1 MTGTQPSPGVA
12 RVLHRLETL
21 FSIGGGPANR
31 PGLSV
36 AEQRAHDLVA
46 DWMAGTGLEVV
57 VDTAGNLVGRAPGSF
72 PELPEVWT
80 GSHLDTVP
88 DGGRFDGALGV
99 VAGLE
104 AVTAAR
110 ARPHARTIGVVA
122 FRDEEGW
129 RFGQGYFG
137 SRALCGRLGPGE
149 LDVCD
154 AGGTSIRQ
162 ALASL
167 GLPPP
172 GLLLPGIGTQPLPG
186 VFVELH
192 IEQGTSLADRGLAL
206 GVVGE
211 IVAMAGLTVRFS
223 GERAHA
229 GGAAMTQRQDALV
242 AAARF
247 VLGAHS
253 LARSDAGW
261 RATVGELTVHRPAAN
276 VIADKVTAGVD
287 VRARS
292 DESLDRLVAGLREV
306 ADGAARQSGCA
317 WEASLAWQER
327 EVSMS
332 PSVSQVLADAAGEPA
347 AQPIAATSWAG
358 HDAAILAAAG
368 IPAGMLFVR
377 AGRAGVSHSPQ
388 ETADAADISMAIET
402 LGRALTNLAGGELG
416 SGQATG
422 HLRARPAA
430 AIRPLRR
437 SDEVPVLHVEVGQ
450 GLPDPGGPV
459 SGDLGA
465 IGVERVNI
473 RGDDITALIE
483 IEVLHLVK

>member
-1 MTGTQPSPGVA
+1 MADAAKATRAAREAAMTGPQPRPA
-12 RVLHRLETL
+12 ADRVLRRLETL

-31 PGLSV
+31 PGLSL
-36 AEQRAHDLVA
+36 AEQQAHDLVA
-46 DWMAGTGLEVV
+46 GWMAEAGLEVA
-57 VDTAGNLVGRAPGSF
+57 VDAAGNLVGRAPGSS

-80 GSHLDTVP
+80 GSHLDSVP

-122 FRDEEGW
+122 FRDEEGC
-129 RFGQGYFG
+129 RFGQGFFG

-154 AGGTSIRQ
+154 VSGTSIRR
-162 ALASL
+162 ALSSL
-167 GLPPP
+167 GLLPLDLPRP
-172 GLLLPGIGTQPLPG
+172 GRGTQPLPG

-229 GGAAMTQRQDALV
+229 GGAAMTERRDALV

-247 VLGAHS
+247 VLGVNS

-261 RATVGELTVHRPAAN
+261 RATVGELTVHRPASN
-276 VIADKVTAGVD
+276 VIADEVTVGVD
-287 VRARS
+287 ARARS
-292 DESLDRLVAGLREV
+292 DEDLDRLVAGLREV
-306 ADGAARQSGCA
+306 AERSARQGGCA
-317 WEASLAWQER
+317 WEASLAWR
-327 EVSMS
+327 EPAVSMS
-332 PSVSQVLADAAGEPA
+332 PPVSRALAEAAGEPA

-358 HDAAILAAAG
+358 HDAAVLAAAG

-377 AGRAGVSHSPQ
+377 AGRAGISHSPQ

-402 LGRALTNLAGGELG
+402 LGRALTDLAGGGLG
-416 SGQATG
+416 SGQAETRDTG
-422 HLRARPAA
+422 A
-430 AIRPLRR
+430 
-437 SDEVPVLHVEVGQ
+437 
-450 GLPDPGGPV
+450 
-459 SGDLGA
+459 
-465 IGVERVNI
+465 
-473 RGDDITALIE
+473 
-483 IEVLHLVK
+483 

>member
-1 MTGTQPSPGVA
+1 MAG

-31 PGLSV
+31 PGLSL
-36 AEQRAHDLVA
+36 AEQRAHDLA
-46 DWMAGTGLEVV
+46 AGWMAEAGLEVA
-57 VDTAGNLVGRAPGSF
+57 VDAVGNLVGRAPGSS

-110 ARPHARTIGVVA
+110 ARAHARTIGVVA
-122 FRDEEGW
+122 FRDEEGC

-137 SRALCGRLGPGE
+137 SRALCGRLGPAE
-149 LDVCD
+149 LDMCD
-154 AGGTSIRQ
+154 ASGTSIRR

-167 GLPPP
+167 RLPPLGLP
-172 GLLLPGIGTQPLPG
+172 LPGSSMQPLPG

-192 IEQGTSLADRGLAL
+192 IEQGTSLADRDLAL

-229 GGAAMTQRQDALV
+229 GGTAMTQRRDALI

-253 LARSDAGW
+253 LARSDTAW
-261 RATVGELTVHRPAAN
+261 RATVGELTVHRPASN
-276 VIADKVTAGVD
+276 VIADEVTVGVD
-287 VRARS
+287 ARARS

-306 ADGAARQSGCA
+306 ADRSARQGGCA
-317 WEASLAWQER
+317 WEASLAWQEPA
-327 EVSMS
+327 VSMN
-332 PSVSQVLADAAGEPA
+332 PSVSQALAEAAGEPA

-388 ETADAADISMAIET
+388 ETADAADIALAIET
-402 LGRALTNLAGGELG
+402 LGRALTNLADGGLG
-416 SGQATG
+416 SGQATA
-422 HLRARPAA
+422 HLRVRPTGRAA
-430 AIRPLRR
+430 SPPAPAVRR
-437 SDEVPVLHVEVGQ
+437 STSAPCR
-450 GLPDPGGPV
+450 
-459 SGDLGA
+459 SWTGA
-465 IGVERVNI
+465 ARSWRAGI
-473 RGDDITALIE
+473 RRSWCCRRRARRHTRR
-483 IEVLHLVK
+483 

>member
-1 MTGTQPSPGVA
+1 MAG

-31 PGLSV
+31 PGLSL
-36 AEQRAHDLVA
+36 AEQRAHDLA
-46 DWMAGTGLEVV
+46 AGWMAEAGLEVA
-57 VDTAGNLVGRAPGSF
+57 VDAVGNLVGRAPGSS

-110 ARPHARTIGVVA
+110 ARAHARTIGVVA
-122 FRDEEGW
+122 FRDEEGC

-137 SRALCGRLGPGE
+137 SRALCGRLGPAE
-149 LDVCD
+149 LDMCD
-154 AGGTSIRQ
+154 ASGTSIRR

-167 GLPPP
+167 RLPPP
-172 GLLLPGIGTQPLPG
+172 LPGSSMQPLPG

-192 IEQGTSLADRGLAL
+192 IEQGTSLADRDLAL

-229 GGAAMTQRQDALV
+229 GGTAMTQRRDALI

-253 LARSDAGW
+253 LARSDTAW
-261 RATVGELTVHRPAAN
+261 RATVGELTVHRPASN
-276 VIADKVTAGVD
+276 VIADEVTVGVD
-287 VRARS
+287 ARARS

-306 ADGAARQSGCA
+306 ADGSARQGGCA
-317 WEASLAWQER
+317 WEASLAWQEPA
-327 EVSMS
+327 VSMN
-332 PSVSQVLADAAGEPA
+332 PSVSQALAEAAGEPA

-388 ETADAADISMAIET
+388 ETADAADIAMAIET
-402 LGRALTNLAGGELG
+402 LDRALTNLADGGLG
-416 SGQATG
+416 SGQATA
-422 HLRARPAA
+422 HLRVRPTGSQPARSGRQAKYQCSMSKLDRGCPILAGWNPA
-430 AIRPLRR
+430 IL
-437 SDEVPVLHVEVGQ
+437 VL
-450 GLPDPGGPV
+450 
-459 SGDLGA
+459 
-465 IGVERVNI
+465 
-473 RGDDITALIE
+473 
-483 IEVLHLVK
+483 

>member
-1 MTGTQPSPGVA
+1 MMTGTQPSSAVG

-31 PGLSV
+31 PGLSP
-36 AEQRAHDLVA
+36 AEQRAHDLA
-46 DWMAGTGLEVV
+46 AGWMAEAGLEVA
-57 VDTAGNLVGRAPGSF
+57 VDAAGNLVGRAPGSS
-72 PELPEVWT
+72 PELAEVWT

-88 DGGRFDGALGV
+88 NGGRFDGALGV

-104 AVTAAR
+104 AVVAAR

-129 RFGQGYFG
+129 RFGRGYFG

-154 AGGTSIRQ
+154 ASGTSIRR

-172 GLLLPGIGTQPLPG
+172 TLPLSGGGTQPLPG

-211 IVAMAGLTVRFS
+211 IVSMAGVTVRFS

-229 GGAAMTQRQDALV
+229 GGAAMTQRRDALV

-247 VLGAHS
+247 VLGVHC
-253 LARSDAGW
+253 LARADAGW
-261 RATVGELTVHRPAAN
+261 RATVGELTVHRPASN
-276 VIADKVTAGVD
+276 VIADEVTVGVD
-287 VRARS
+287 ARARS
-292 DESLDRLVAGLREV
+292 DESLDRLVAGLQEA
-306 ADGAARQSGCA
+306 ADESARQGGCA
-317 WEASLAWQER
+317 WEASLAWQEPA
-327 EVSMS
+327 VSMS
-332 PSVSQVLADAAGEPA
+332 PSVSLALAKAAGEPV

-377 AGRAGVSHSPQ
+377 SGRAGVSHSPR
-388 ETADAADISMAIET
+388 ETAGAADISMAIET
-402 LGRALTNLAGGELG
+402 LGRALTNLAG
-416 SGQATG
+416 
-422 HLRARPAA
+422 
-430 AIRPLRR
+430 
-437 SDEVPVLHVEVGQ
+437 VG
-450 GLPDPGGPV
+450 LD
-459 SGDLGA
+459 
-465 IGVERVNI
+465 
-473 RGDDITALIE
+473 
-483 IEVLHLVK
+483 

>member
-1 MTGTQPSPGVA
+1 MAG

-31 PGLSV
+31 PGLSL
-36 AEQRAHDLVA
+36 AEQRAHDLA
-46 DWMAGTGLEVV
+46 AGWMAEAGLEVA
-57 VDTAGNLVGRAPGSF
+57 VDAVGNLVGRAPGSS

-110 ARPHARTIGVVA
+110 ARAHARTIGVVA
-122 FRDEEGW
+122 FRDEEGC

-137 SRALCGRLGPGE
+137 SRALCGRLGPAE
-149 LDVCD
+149 LDMCD
-154 AGGTSIRQ
+154 ASGTSIRR

-167 GLPPP
+167 RLPPP
-172 GLLLPGIGTQPLPG
+172 LPGSSLQPLPG

-229 GGAAMTQRQDALV
+229 GGTAMTQRRDALV

-261 RATVGELTVHRPAAN
+261 RATAGELTVHRPASN
-276 VIADKVTAGVD
+276 VIADEVTVGVD
-287 VRARS
+287 ARARS
-292 DESLDRLVAGLREV
+292 DESLDRLVAGLGKV
-306 ADGAARQSGCA
+306 ADEAARQGGCA
-317 WEASLAWQER
+317 WEASLAWQEPA
-327 EVSMS
+327 VSMC
-332 PSVSQVLADAAGEPA
+332 PSVSRVLAEAAGEPA
-347 AQPIAATSWAG
+347 VESIAATSWAG
-358 HDAAILAAAG
+358 HDAAVLAAAG

-377 AGRAGVSHSPQ
+377 AGHAGVSHSPQ

-402 LGRALTNLAGGELG
+402 LGRALTNLASGGPG
-416 SGQATG
+416 SDQATR
-422 HLRARPAA
+422 H
-430 AIRPLRR
+430 
-437 SDEVPVLHVEVGQ
+437 
-450 GLPDPGGPV
+450 
-459 SGDLGA
+459 
-465 IGVERVNI
+465 
-473 RGDDITALIE
+473 
-483 IEVLHLVK
+483 

>member
-1 MTGTQPSPGVA
+1 LPGDPLADDTQPPSAVA

-36 AEQRAHDLVA
+36 AEQQAHDLVA
-46 DWMAGTGLEVV
+46 GWMAEAGLEVA
-57 VDTAGNLVGRAPGSF
+57 VDAIGNLLGRAPGSF

-122 FRDEEGW
+122 FRDEEGC

-154 AGGTSIRQ
+154 TGGTSIRR
-162 ALASL
+162 ALSSL

-172 GLLLPGIGTQPLPG
+172 GLPLPRSGTQPLPG

-229 GGAAMTQRQDALV
+229 GGAAMTQRRDALV

-261 RATVGELTVHRPAAN
+261 RATAGELTVHRPASN
-276 VIADKVTAGVD
+276 VIADEVTVGVD

-292 DESLDRLVAGLREV
+292 DEALDRLVAGLREV
-306 ADGAARQSGCA
+306 ADESARQGGCA
-317 WEASLAWQER
+317 CEASLAWQEPA
-327 EVSMS
+327 VSMS
-332 PSVSQVLADAAGEPA
+332 PSVSRALAEAAGEPA
-347 AQPIAATSWAG
+347 AQSIAATSWAG
-358 HDAAILAAAG
+358 HDAAVLAAAG

-388 ETADAADISMAIET
+388 ETADAADISRAIET
-402 LGRALTNLAGGELG
+402 LGRALTNLARGGPG

-422 HLRARPAA
+422 HLRARACGQR
-430 AIRPLRR
+430 IRPPGP
-437 SDEVPVLHVEVGQ
+437 SGEVPVLHVEV
-450 GLPDPGGPV
+450 
-459 SGDLGA
+459 
-465 IGVERVNI
+465 
-473 RGDDITALIE
+473 
-483 IEVLHLVK
+483 